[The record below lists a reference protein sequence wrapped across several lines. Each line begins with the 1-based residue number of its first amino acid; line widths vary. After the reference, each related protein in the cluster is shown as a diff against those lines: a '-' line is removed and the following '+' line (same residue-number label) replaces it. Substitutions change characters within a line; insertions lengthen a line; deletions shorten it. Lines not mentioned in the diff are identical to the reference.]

1 MKKKPK
7 KVLTVF
13 LLAMMNVAIVLSL
26 RGLPLMA
33 KEGLSLVFYLGFS
46 LFIFLIPSALVS
58 AELATGWPEEGGVFR
73 WVSEAFG
80 EKTGF
85 TAIWLQWVQNIF
97 WYPTVLAFAA
107 GALAY
112 LFGIPAL
119 YENRLY
125 NVIVILVI
133 YWGSTL
139 INLRG
144 MKASGW
150 ISTVGVIL
158 GTILP
163 AALIIILG
171 ITWAGHGNPI
181 EFLNQGRSIFPEL
194 REFSNLSLLAGII
207 LLFAGMEVNAVH
219 ALEVKNP
226 RKSFPLAILLSVV
239 IIFFVF
245 FLGSLSVAAVVPVE
259 NISLTAGIM
268 QAFSQF
274 FALYNIEWLLPIM
287 GLFAALGALGGV
299 AAWIV
304 GPSKG
309 ILATSKKGL
318 IPPYLSH
325 VNRKGVPS
333 HILLVQGIVVTLIT
347 LVYLIIPKVSSAFF
361 LLTDITVILYLI
373 MYILLFAAAIRLRYK
388 EPKKARPYRI
398 PGGHFG
404 MWLVSGIGILGALFA
419 IFIGFFPPSQLDFQ
433 GVGFY
438 VGFLGIGIILALV
451 LPQII
456 YGMRKPKWKRKA
468 KEIHGAQ

>member
-33 KEGLSLVFYLGFS
+33 KEGLSLVFYLAFS

-112 LFGIPAL
+112 LFGKPEL
-119 YENRLY
+119 FSNPFY
-125 NVIVILVI
+125 NIIVILVI

-144 MKASGW
+144 MQASGFLS
-150 ISTVGVIL
+150 STGVIL

-163 AALIIILG
+163 AALIIFLG
-171 ITWAGHGNPI
+171 ITWAAVGKPI
-181 EFLNQGRSIFPEL
+181 EFIRENKAIIPDLH
-194 REFSNLSLLAGII
+194 EFSNLSLLAGIV

-219 ALEVKNP
+219 ALEVKKP
-226 RKSFPLAILLSVV
+226 KKSFPLAIFLSVV
-239 IIFFVF
+239 IIFCIF
-245 FLGSLSVAAVVPVE
+245 FLGSLSVAAVVPSE

-268 QAFSQF
+268 QAFAQLFAF
-274 FALYNIEWLLPIM
+274 FDIEWLLPII
-287 GLFAALGALGGV
+287 GLFVALGALGGV

-309 ILATSKKGL
+309 ILATSKQGL
-318 IPPYLSH
+318 IPPFLSH
-325 VNRKGVPS
+325 ANRKGVPS
-333 HILLVQGIVVTLIT
+333 NILWIQGIVVTL
-347 LVYLIIPKVSSAFF
+347 LSFVYLIVPKVSNAFF

-388 EPKKARPYRI
+388 EPNKDRPYCI
-398 PGGHFG
+398 PGGLLG
-404 MWLVSGIGILGALFA
+404 MWFVSGIGILGAIFA
-419 IFIGFFPPSQLDFQ
+419 IFIGFFPPAQLEFQ
-433 GVGFY
+433 RVGFY
-438 VGFLGIGIILALV
+438 VGFLGIGTILALI

-456 YGMRKPKWKRKA
+456 YGMRKPKWKRKV
-468 KEIHGAQ
+468 KEMHNA